1 VHGSHRARRSWA
13 DPALLIVLL
22 ALAGWTLWVSNGGR
36 AQPGPAIGLIGL
48 VAGAYVAGRLASQIP
63 AAVGTVSVV
72 LAAGIGLAVLS
83 TPGALSGAPLA
94 PPLGYGNAN
103 GALYALGAGAAL
115 VAGLSCGRPVVRL
128 LAVLAAVGFTGLAV
142 LTGSQAG
149 AAVAAGLVVLGAA
162 LALRPTLGRPVPAL
176 AALAVV
182 LALVSTVALG
192 LAPSGGPAGAES
204 ALEGA
209 LSSRRVTLWAE
220 SLDLLDSA
228 PIRGVGAGRFQDE
241 SPTARADDDAR
252 WAHSLWLQQAAE
264 TGLPGLVLLLT
275 AAGIVVLRVR
285 ADGPDD
291 GGVPAMGTAV
301 VAGLLVHA
309 SIDYVVHFPV
319 LPTFA
324 ALLAGLTAVSAGSG
338 TVGTGKPAFTP
349 PSP

>member
-1 VHGSHRARRSWA
+1 MHGSHRARRSRA
-13 DPALLIVLL
+13 DPALLTVLL
-22 ALAGWTLWVSNGGR
+22 ALAGWTLWVSADGQAR
-36 AQPGPAIGLIGL
+36 PGPAIALIAL
-48 VAGAYVAGRLASQIP
+48 VAAAYVAGRLASRIP
-63 AAVGTVSVV
+63 AAVGTVSAV
-72 LAAGIGLAVLS
+72 LAVGVGLAMLTS
-83 TPGALSGAPLA
+83 PGALSGAAHA

-115 VAGLSCGRPVVRL
+115 VAGLSSGRPVARL
-128 LAVLAAVGFTGLAV
+128 LGVLAAAGFTGLAG

-176 AALAVV
+176 AALAVA
-182 LALVSTVALG
+182 LALVSTVALS
-192 LAPSGGPAGAES
+192 LAPSGGPAS

-209 LSSRRVTLWAE
+209 LSSRRITLWTEA
-220 SLDLLDSA
+220 LDLLDSA
-228 PIRGVGAGRFQDE
+228 PVRGVGPGRFQDE

-275 AAGIVVLRVR
+275 AVGIVVLRVR
-285 ADGPDD
+285 ADGRDD
-291 GGVPAMGTAV
+291 GGVPAMGAAIV
-301 VAGLLVHA
+301 GGLLVHA

-338 TVGTGKPAFTP
+338 TAGTGKPAFTP